1 MVNGRVGIYLL
12 LLLVPLFWGGAFGV
26 TKHVLTELP
35 PLTASAL
42 RFFIAGLLM
51 AGWALW
57 REEWNWRSVGG
68 SWLGL
73 LGLGASGILGYNL
86 FFAVGIQYTSAINAA
101 LVVVINPVTTALIAV
116 LFLGER
122 WSWRLGLGIVLS
134 MTGVLTVITRGDLT
148 ALQSISLNKGELLM
162 LGAVASWTTYT
173 SLGKIVMRRVSPTM
187 TTVVSTLLGTGML
200 FLASLTETGWERVP
214 RISGQVVAEL
224 LYLAMFASFIAFLL
238 YNIGVRKIGASKA
251 SSYINLMPVNA
262 LWIAAVFYGETITV
276 PQVVGMLFVVSGVF
290 ITTRAPGEQSKNEGK

>member
-1 MVNGRVGIYLL
+1 MLF
-12 LLLVPLFWGGAFGV
+12 VPLFWGGAFGV

-35 PLTASAL
+35 PLTASAV
-42 RFFIAGLLM
+42 RFLMAGLLM
-51 AGWALW
+51 AGWAAW
-57 REEWNWRSVGG
+57 RGEWNLRSVRG

-73 LGLGASGILGYNL
+73 IGLGATGVLGYNL
-86 FFAVGIQYTSAINAA
+86 FFAVGMQYTSAINGA
-101 LVVVINPVTTALIAV
+101 LVVVINPVTTALVAV

-134 MTGVLTVITRGDLT
+134 LTGVLTVITRGDPT

-187 TTVVSTLLGTGML
+187 ATVVSTLLGTGML
-200 FLASLTETGWERVP
+200 VLASLTETGWKSVP
-214 RISGQVVAEL
+214 QVSGQVAAEL
-224 LYLAMFASFIAFLL
+224 LYLAVFASFVAFLL
-238 YNIGVRKIGASKA
+238 YNIGVREIGASKA

-262 LWIAAVFYGETITV
+262 LWIAAVLYGEVITL

-290 ITTRAPGEQSKNEGK
+290 VTTRAPGGQKNGGSK